1 MDYQFIDKEFL
12 EKVFKLDESYDE
24 NKEDFILIIENISG
38 SLYKQLNGD
47 INQILL
53 ILDKG
58 KSK

>member
-1 MDYQFIDKEFL
+1 LDYQFIDKEFL